1 MGFLKKNLKKEES
14 DIKEILKRIRKKD
27 FSGNTGL
34 AIKNSIFQFL
44 TTFTGK
50 IGSLF
55 FTIILARLLLPELFG
70 LYSLALSTILIFTS
84 ISEFGIVNTL
94 IRFVSKALG
103 EKNKKRA
110 RAYLIY
116 LGKIK
121 LALVIV
127 SVFILILTSKFISDV
142 YYQKPLFLALMV
154 GVFYI
159 IFSQITTFL
168 GSILQASNYFRGI
181 FYKEILFQISRIILV
196 PLAVLFSLKYSF
208 SNEIILFLIIL
219 FLSISYL
226 FVSLFLWK
234 GPLKKAKFI
243 REKKSELTSRHRK
256 KINAFLLIIS
266 VTVLSGLFF
275 SFIDKIMLGRFVA
288 GEFIGYYSAA
298 LNLVGALSSLA
309 AFSIV
314 LFPIFSRIR
323 AKKLERGMKK
333 AFRAIFTVGSA
344 LFLITLLFA
353 PLIILI
359 IYGSEYSPSINILR
373 LLSLLIITLPLIG
386 LYSAYFMSKGKPK
399 ILAGLLIVSTVIN
412 IFLNYI
418 LITSLLKYGQMAAIY
433 GASVATIL
441 SQFLYLFGLFIFS
454 KNKQ

>member
-14 DIKEILKRIRKKD
+14 DMKEILKRIRKRD

-34 AIKNSIFQFL
+34 AIKNSIFQFS
-44 TTFTGK
+44 TTFVGK
-50 IGSLF
+50 IGALF

-84 ISEFGIVNTL
+84 ISDFGVGNTL

-103 EKNKKRA
+103 KKNKKRA

-121 LALVIV
+121 LVLVIV
-127 SVFILILTSKFISDV
+127 SVFILILTSKFISNV
-142 YYQKPLFLALMV
+142 YYQKPLFLALLA

-159 IFSQITTFL
+159 IFLQITTFL
-168 GSILQASNYFRGI
+168 VSILQASNYYRGI
-181 FYKEILFQISRIILV
+181 FYKEILFQIVRIILV
-196 PLAVLFSLKYSF
+196 PLAVLVSLKYSF
-208 SNEIILFLIIL
+208 SDETLLFLIIL

-234 GPLKKAKFI
+234 SPLKKVTFI
-243 REKKSELTSRHRK
+243 REKKSELTLRYRK
-256 KINAFLLIIS
+256 KINNFLLIVS
-266 VTVLSGLFF
+266 VMVLSGLFF
-275 SFIDKIMLGRFVA
+275 SFIDKIMLGRFVS

-298 LNLVGALSSLA
+298 LGLVGALSSLA

-333 AFRAIFTVGSA
+333 AFRAIFTMGIS
-344 LFLITLLFA
+344 LFLITLLSA
-353 PLIILI
+353 PLAILI
-359 IYGSEYSPSINILR
+359 IYGPEYSPSINILR

-386 LYSAYFMSKGKPK
+386 LYSSYFLSKGKPK
-399 ILAGLLIVSTVIN
+399 IIASLLIVSTVIN

-418 LITSLLKYGQMAAIY
+418 LITSLLKYGQMAAVY

-454 KNKQ
+454 KNK

>member
-1 MGFLKKNLKKEES
+1 MGFIKKEES
-14 DIKEILKRIRKKD
+14 DIKEIWRRIKKRD

-34 AIKNSIFQFL
+34 AVKNSIFQFS
-44 TTFTGK
+44 TNFVGK

-55 FTIILARLLLPELFG
+55 FTIILARLLMPELFG

-84 ISEFGIVNTL
+84 ISDFGVGNAL
-94 IRFVSKALG
+94 IRFVSKALS

-110 RAYLIY
+110 KAYLIY

-121 LALVIV
+121 LVLITISIA
-127 SVFILILTSKFISDV
+127 FLILSARFISEI
-142 YYQKPLFLALMV
+142 YYQKPLFLALLA

-159 IFSQITTFL
+159 IFLQITTFIGL
-168 GSILQASNYFRGI
+168 ILQASNYFRGI
-181 FYKEILFQISRIILV
+181 FYKEIIFQVLRLLLV
-196 PLAVLFSLKYSF
+196 PSAILLALKYSL
-208 SNEIILFLIIL
+208 SNEKILFYIILALA
-219 FLSISYL
+219 ISYL
-226 FVSLFLWK
+226 FASLFLWK
-234 GPLKKAKFI
+234 GPLKKVNFI
-243 REKKSELTSRHRK
+243 REKKSELTLRYRK
-256 KINAFLLIIS
+256 KINAFLLVIS

-298 LNLVGALSSLA
+298 LGLVGALSSLA
-309 AFSIV
+309 TFSIV
-314 LFPIFSRIR
+314 LFPIFSRMR

-333 AFRAIFTVGSA
+333 ASRVIFTIGTA

-353 PLIILI
+353 PLAILI

-373 LLSLLIITLPLIG
+373 LLSLLIITIPLIG

-399 ILAGLLIVSTVIN
+399 IIAILLIVSTVIN

-418 LITSLLKYGQMAAIY
+418 LITSLLKYGQMAAVY
-433 GASVATIL
+433 GASVATVL
-441 SQFLYLFGLFIFS
+441 SQFLFLFGLFIFS
-454 KNKQ
+454 KNK